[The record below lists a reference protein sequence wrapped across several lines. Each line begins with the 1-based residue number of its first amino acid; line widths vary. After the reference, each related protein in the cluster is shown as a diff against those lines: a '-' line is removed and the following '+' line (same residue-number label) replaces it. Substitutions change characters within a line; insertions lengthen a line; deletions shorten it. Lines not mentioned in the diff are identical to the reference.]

1 MPDVATTP
9 GELASKALA
18 YLIEISPEMRG
29 CAILDSA
36 GHALAASGSPR
47 AWEDAA
53 RELAAAADAAGEE
66 PVSHVHVST
75 GDGDVFLVR
84 AENLVAVAVTER
96 LTLASLVLFDLR
108 AALHGIAAGE
118 GGR

>member
-1 MPDVATTP
+1 MPDVATAP

-36 GHALAASGSPR
+36 GHTLAASGSAR

-53 RELAAAADAAGEE
+53 DAAGDE

-84 AENLVAVAVTER
+84 AENLSAVAVTER

-108 AALHGIAAGE
+108 SALHGVAAGE